1 MVMFLN
7 TIMQPRSGK
16 GVIWLAHSG
25 PTIRLYQLVTMVMS
39 LLMVA
44 MAIYKY
50 ANYRSS
56 GHGQETVRQSHET

>member
-7 TIMQPRSGK
+7 TIMQLRSGK

-44 MAIYKY
+44 MAIYKN